1 MRLFK
6 VIIILSSL
14 VFLTNCSST
23 GQKVKLTPGEV
34 NGSILSD
41 PVYMPTPITLGEGYK
56 AQIPAYFWN
65 GVQYMRFT
73 LKTSEKL
80 LHQQSV
86 YHALNN
92 TKNGEVTSWY
102 SKKRLVSGKV
112 RIIHSYPVS
121 GGVCRTY
128 QALIKVKG
136 LARHMTNNACK
147 HHSAVTWQFL
157 K

>member
-1 MRLFK
+1 MKLFK
-6 VIIILSSL
+6 VIIILSSVIL
-14 VFLTNCSST
+14 LTNCSGS
-23 GQKVKLTPGEV
+23 GKKVKFTPGEV
-34 NGSILSD
+34 EGSILSD
-41 PVYMPTPITLGEGYK
+41 YMPTPITLGEGYK
-56 AQIPAYFWN
+56 AQLPAYFWN
-65 GVQYMRFT
+65 GIQYLRFS
-73 LKTSEKL
+73 LRTSEKM

-112 RIIHSYPVS
+112 RIIHSYPIS

-147 HHSAVTWQFL
+147 HHSAVTWAFL

>member
-1 MRLFK
+1 MKLLK
-6 VIIILSSL
+6 AIIILSSL

-34 NGSILSD
+34 DGSVLSD
-41 PVYMPTPITLGEGYK
+41 PIYMPTPITLGEGYK
-56 AQIPAYFWN
+56 AQLPAYFWN
-65 GVQYMRFT
+65 GVQYMRFSLRT
-73 LKTSEKL
+73 NEKI

-112 RIIHSYPVS
+112 RIIHSY
-121 GGVCRTY
+121 

-147 HHSAVTWQFL
+147 HHSAVTWAFL

>member
-1 MRLFK
+1 MKLFK
-6 VIIILSSL
+6 VIIILSSVIL
-14 VFLTNCSST
+14 LTNCSSS
-23 GQKVKLTPGEV
+23 GEKVKFTPAEV
-34 NGSILSD
+34 EGSILSD
-41 PVYMPTPITLGEGYK
+41 YMPTPITLGEGYK
-56 AQIPAYFWN
+56 AQLPAYFWN
-65 GVQYMRFT
+65 GIQYLRFS
-73 LKTSEKL
+73 LRTSEKM

-102 SKKRLVSGKV
+102 SKKRLVNGKV
-112 RIIHSYPVS
+112 RVIHSYPIS

-147 HHSAVTWQFL
+147 HHSAVTWAFL